1 MRNIYT
7 DLVRGSKQKKLLG
20 RRKDN
25 IEMELKGIWY
35 KNVGWIKLVQDGLQW
50 RALVDWIMNL

>member
-1 MRNIYT
+1 
-7 DLVRGSKQKKLLG
+7 
-20 RRKDN
+20 
-25 IEMELKGIWY
+25 MELKGIWY